1 MSFSEL
7 PKIGMGTF
15 RLKGNDARDAVKSA
29 LSLGYRHIDTAQM
42 YENEAEVGD
51 GITSSGIP
59 RREIFLTTKIWFD
72 QLRASDLI
80 NSLHDSL
87 ARLKTDHVD
96 LALIHWP
103 SPGDEV
109 PMAEYLSALRDA
121 QREGL
126 TDHIGISNF
135 TCAQM
140 DQAWE
145 ILGDTPIFT
154 NQVEVHPFLAN
165 RQVVEHARKLGIQVT
180 GYMPLAV
187 GKVMEDETLQR
198 IARERNATPA
208 QIAIAWVVSR
218 GVVPIPSSTRSEH
231 QKANLDALKI
241 KLSDEEI
248 EAIDALDRNDRI
260 ANPDFAPAW
269 D

>member
-1 MSFSEL
+1 
-7 PKIGMGTF
+7 MGTF
-15 RLKGNDARDAVKSA
+15 RLKGNDAREAVKSA

-59 RREIFLTTKIWFD
+59 RRQIFLTTKIWYD
-72 QLRASDLI
+72 RLEPSDLI

-87 ARLKTDHVD
+87 TRLKTDHVN

-103 SPGDEV
+103 SPGNQV
-109 PMAEYLSALRDA
+109 PMKDYLGALRDA

-126 TDHIGISNF
+126 AEHIGISNF

-140 DQAWE
+140 DEARA
-145 ILGDTPIFT
+145 ILGDATIFT

-165 RQVVEHARKLGIQVT
+165 RRVVEHARKLGITVT

-187 GKVMEDETLQR
+187 GKVLENETLQQ
-198 IARERNATPA
+198 IGAQHNASPA
-208 QIAIAWVVSR
+208 QIAIAWCAAR
-218 GVVPIPSSTRSEH
+218 GVVPIPSSTRAAH
-231 QKANLDALKI
+231 QKANLDALNI
-241 KLSDEEI
+241 QLNADEVR
-248 EAIDALDRNDRI
+248 AIDALDCNGRV

>member
-1 MSFSEL
+1 MSFSAL

-29 LSLGYRHIDTAQM
+29 LSLGYRHIDTAQA

-51 GITSSGIP
+51 GIVSSGIP
-59 RREIFLTTKIWFD
+59 RREIFLTTKVWHD
-72 QLRASDLI
+72 KLRASDLI

-87 ARLKTDHVD
+87 TRLKTDHVD

-103 SPGDEV
+103 SPNDEV
-109 PMAEYLSALRDA
+109 PMSEYLGALRDA

-126 TDHIGISNF
+126 ATHIGISNF
-135 TCAQM
+135 TCSQM
-140 DQAWE
+140 DQAKD

-154 NQVEVHPFLAN
+154 NQVEVHPFLNN
-165 RQVVEHARKLGIQVT
+165 RKVIEHARQLGIPVT

-187 GKVMEDETLQR
+187 GKVMEDDTLIR
-198 IARERNATPA
+198 IGAEHNASAA
-208 QIAIAWVVSR
+208 QIALAWVISK
-218 GVVPIPSSTRSEH
+218 GVTPIPSSTRPKH
-231 QKANLDALKI
+231 QKDNLDALKI
-241 KLSDEEI
+241 RLSKEEI
-248 EAIDALDRNDRI
+248 AAIDQLDRNERI
-260 ANPDFAPAW
+260 ANPEFAPKW

>member
-1 MSFSEL
+1 MSFEAL
-7 PKIGMGTF
+7 PNIGMGTF
-15 RLKGNDARDAVKSA
+15 RLKGDDAREAVKSA

-59 RREIFLTTKIWFD
+59 RRDIFLTTKIWHNRLAPS
-72 QLRASDLI
+72 QLM
-80 NSLHDSL
+80 NSLKDSL

-96 LALIHWP
+96 LVLVHWP
-103 SPGDEV
+103 SPDDQV
-109 PMAEYLSALRDA
+109 PMKDYLSALRDA

-126 TDHIGISNF
+126 ATHIGISNF

-140 DQAWE
+140 DQAVA
-145 ILGDTPIFT
+145 ILGDNAIFT

-165 RQVVEHARKLGIQVT
+165 RTVVDHAQRLGIPVT

-187 GKVMEDETLQR
+187 GRVMEDETLQR
-198 IARERNATPA
+198 IGTAHNASPA
-208 QIAIAWVVSR
+208 QIAIAWVAAR
-218 GVVPIPSSTRSEH
+218 GVVPIPSSTRPEH
-231 QKANLDALKI
+231 QKANLEALQ
-241 KLSDEEI
+241 LTLTDEDMS
-248 EAIDALDRNDRI
+248 AIDKLDRNDRI
-260 ANPDFAPAW
+260 ANPSFAPDW

>member
-1 MSFSEL
+1 
-7 PKIGMGTF
+7 MGTF

-29 LSLGYRHIDTAQM
+29 LSLGYRHIDTAQL
-42 YENEAEVGD
+42 YENESEGGD

-59 RREIFLTTKIWFD
+59 RREIFLTTKVWHD
-72 QLRASDLI
+72 QLEKNDLI

-96 LALIHWP
+96 LTLIHWP
-103 SPGDEV
+103 SPDDQV
-109 PMAEYLSALRDA
+109 PMKEYLGALKDA

-126 TDHIGISNF
+126 TTHIGISNF

-140 DQAWE
+140 DQAVS
-145 ILGDTPIFT
+145 ILGKGAILT

-165 RQVVEHARKLGIQVT
+165 RKVVEHAQKLGITVT

-187 GKVMEDETLQR
+187 GKVMEDETLIR
-198 IARERNATPA
+198 IGEAHNASPA

-218 GVVPIPSSTRSEH
+218 GVIPIPSSTRSKH
-231 QKANLDALKI
+231 QKANLAAIKI
-241 KLSDEEI
+241 RLSEEEI
-248 EAIDALDRNDRI
+248 AEIDKLDRGERI
-260 ANPDFAPAW
+260 ANPSFSPKW

>member
-1 MSFSEL
+1 MSFETL
-7 PKIGMGTF
+7 PQIGMGTF
-15 RLKGNDARDAVKSA
+15 RLQGNDARDAVKSA

-42 YENEAEVGD
+42 YGNEAEVGD

-59 RREIFLTTKIWFD
+59 RREIFVTTKIWHTHLQPD
-72 QLRASDLI
+72 DLI
-80 NSLHDSL
+80 HSLHDSL

-96 LALIHWP
+96 LTLIHWP

-109 PMAEYLSALRDA
+109 PMEDYLGALRNA

-126 TDHIGISNF
+126 TEHIGLSNF
-135 TCAQM
+135 TCDQM
-140 DQAWE
+140 DRARD
-145 ILGDTPIFT
+145 ILGNSSILT

-165 RQVVEHARKLGIQVT
+165 RKVVGHAQQLGMQVT

-187 GKVMEDETLQR
+187 GRVMEDETLQR
-198 IARERNATPA
+198 IAAERNASPA
-208 QIAIAWVVSR
+208 QIALAWVVSR
-218 GVVPIPSSTRSEH
+218 GIVPIPSSTRPQH

-241 KLSDEEI
+241 RLTAEEI
-248 EAIDALDRNDRI
+248 AAIDALDRGERL
-260 ANPDFAPAW
+260 ANPSFAPVW